1 MVRFAQRP
9 HKGGIRD
16 AGAGRTPVTA
26 IDAGTGRASVLDLKF
41 ALFRVMHRSELRIH
55 KAH

>member
-41 ALFRVMHRSELRIH
+41 ALFWVMHRSELQIH